1 MHRAPKILGERNPSG
16 FLCPGS
22 APPRF
27 FRRQTSDS
35 STIGTVIPCPS
46 PQGDHQNFRS
56 ASIMKQVGDWIYSS
70 YCKWYFQDNQQSTK
84 YGQPLGMTAPEVV
97 KPGCCLSACFAITW
111 YVEKQ
116 MVLLYSQTSAKKCTL
131 LGCTWYLTTPFKVA
145 LKYVE
150 IQSSQSASPSV
161 ATAHLASAAGC
172 SPPPGHGFAHDH
184 MEVTRPRKLGSFT
197 SKIHTSPK
205 SPGGH
210 LKSMR
215 TQWSKL
221 PQKSCHLHCVL
232 AQLQN
237 FNCFVPCPKRE
248 VSVLDMDRRWSWE
261 IHGAENIP
269 FFWMKNQP
277 VGNQSTR
284 PTNGC
289 FRMLHGSD
297 GCTCDN
303 KTGSS
308 LVASNLF
315 SSIFRDGSW
324 INGHIL
330 GMAKLTTN
338 Q

>member
-1 MHRAPKILGERNPSG
+1 MELVRWLTLHWLLWILVCNGSSLKLWFHSFTKRFIDLIWSSCVIALLRDAPAPKILGERNPSG

-197 SKIHTSPK
+197 DPHFTQKPRRSSKIHEDT
-205 SPGGH
+205 
-210 LKSMR
+210 
-215 TQWSKL
+215 
-221 PQKSCHLHCVL
+221 
-232 AQLQN
+232 
-237 FNCFVPCPKRE
+237 
-248 VSVLDMDRRWSWE
+248 
-261 IHGAENIP
+261 
-269 FFWMKNQP
+269 MK
-277 VGNQSTR
+277 
-284 PTNGC
+284 
-289 FRMLHGSD
+289 
-297 GCTCDN
+297 
-303 KTGSS
+303 
-308 LVASNLF
+308 
-315 SSIFRDGSW
+315 
-324 INGHIL
+324 
-330 GMAKLTTN
+330 
-338 Q
+338 